1 MGLAWPLSPHEPR
14 LALLLIYSHA
24 FPGRAAL
31 SLPAGALAPWGLG
44 NEASLTPRSKAS
56 SAPLAK
62 PRALCRDGK
71 KKVTTGEPLIDN

>member
-44 NEASLTPRSKAS
+44 NEASLTPLQGQLSPTRQAS
-56 SAPLAK
+56 GPLQGWK
-62 PRALCRDGK
+62 EEGNN
-71 KKVTTGEPLIDN
+71 G